1 MFFIF
6 FGSEKK
12 LGVGMVGKKNKGRTG
27 VREREREESCLGWRR
42 KAASECRSLKKKKEA
57 SGEGGREGKTEG
69 IAHLRK
75 RG

>member
-27 VREREREESCLGWRR
+27 VRERERERR
-42 KAASECRSLKKKKEA
+42 AAWGGGEKRRLNAEA
-57 SGEGGREGKTEG
+57 
-69 IAHLRK
+69 
-75 RG
+75 

>member
-27 VREREREESCLGWRR
+27 VRERERERGELPGVEE
-42 KAASECRSLKKKKEA
+42 K
-57 SGEGGREGKTEG
+57 SGV
-69 IAHLRK
+69 
-75 RG
+75 

>member
-42 KAASECRSLKKKKEA
+42 KAASECRSLKKKRKLV
-57 SGEGGREGKTEG
+57 GREGGKD
-69 IAHLRK
+69 
-75 RG
+75 

>member
-27 VREREREESCLGWRR
+27 VRERERGELPGVEE
-42 KAASECRSLKKKKEA
+42 K
-57 SGEGGREGKTEG
+57 SGV
-69 IAHLRK
+69 
-75 RG
+75 